1 MIIYATIGFQG
12 IYNVSDIS
20 EMKRDLLNRM
30 HSAVIFHF
38 MSIMKRPRITEDIQ
52 LVCGYVFNFSEFD
65 YVTKKPLPDVQVVL
79 CFSARWALKCSL
91 ARLPSLRHRTHANFF
106 RYLP

>member
-1 MIIYATIGFQG
+1 MIGFQG

-30 HSAVIFHF
+30 HSAVISLPFYVHHETTAN
-38 MSIMKRPRITEDIQ
+38 KDIQ

-65 YVTKKPLPDVQVVL
+65 YVAKKPLPDVQVVL

-91 ARLPSLRHRTHANFF
+91 AHLLS
-106 RYLP
+106 